1 MSLHRLIFRDPEI
14 FANPDTFKPERFLGD
29 EGARCREVLNI
40 AWGLGR
46 RYIVCEMLLKPYLM
60 VIAACRKILPW
71 STIRRSGTI
80 HNRLVGYRVL

>member
-46 RYIVCEMLLKPYLM
+46 RYIVGELLLNSYL
-60 VIAACRKILPW
+60 IF
-71 STIRRSGTI
+71 
-80 HNRLVGYRVL
+80 

>member
-14 FANPDTFKPERFLGD
+14 FPDPDTFKPERFLGD

-40 AWGLGR
+40 AWGFGR
-46 RYIVCEMLLKPYLM
+46 RYIVCELLLNSYLM
-60 VIAACRKILPW
+60 VIACHKILPW
-71 STIRRSGTI
+71 STIRRSSTI

>member
-14 FANPDTFKPERFLGD
+14 FANPDTFNPDRFLGD

-46 RYIVCEMLLKPYLM
+46 RYIVCELLLNSYLM
-60 VIAACRKILPW
+60 VFAAKILPW

-80 HNRLVGYRVL
+80 HNRLVRYRVL